1 MGIYGREETEVRRD
15 LRVRLPGMLGNFS
28 PAGLHLV
35 DTRFALGTAS
45 LFWFANQNMLRRSSP
60 DEKRADAFL

>member
-1 MGIYGREETEVRRD
+1 MGIYGGKEKGVRRD
-15 LRVRLPGMLGNFS
+15 LRVRLPGTLGNFS

-60 DEKRADAFL
+60 DEKRTGAFL